1 LVGLS
6 GNAIAAA
13 LKTQELKAVT
23 SVALCLEG
31 VQGLPAQLL
40 DALSE
45 SKALNEVYFLQK
57 TR

>member
-1 LVGLS
+1 MVGLS

-23 SVALCLEG
+23 SVAPCLEG
-31 VQGLPAQLL
+31 VRGLPAQLL

-45 SKALNEVYFLQK
+45 SKTLNEMYFLQ
-57 TR
+57 